1 MKSEEFRLGAVAIVN
16 SEGVTGFAKG
26 EKVIM
31 KGVYW
36 SHKSGSGGQ
45 YFILTRSL
53 RDKDNNLNVEG
64 NIALAYVDSYTSDLE
79 QEFEKIKGEINSES
93 K

>member
-45 YFILTRSL
+45 YFILTR
-53 RDKDNNLNVEG
+53 